1 MNPES
6 AKAAPIVDRE
16 ELLQLAENARNS
28 GSKIILTN
36 GCFDILHVGHVRY
49 LAGAKTLG
57 GFIVVGINSDE
68 QVRKLKGDG
77 RPVQTESERAEV
89 VASLRTVDAVIIFD
103 EPNVEALIRAL
114 RPDIHAKGT
123 DYTEQSVPERET
135 VIACGGRVAIVGD
148 PKDHSSTELI
158 TVFGER

>member
-16 ELLQLAENARNS
+16 ELLQLAENARNR

-77 RPVQTESERAEV
+77 RPVRQTNWYWRSSAV
-89 VASLRTVDAVIIFD
+89 WKKPSLDPPNHPPIPRKMPEENVGQTSVLAIIS
-103 EPNVEALIRAL
+103 A
-114 RPDIHAKGT
+114 
-123 DYTEQSVPERET
+123 
-135 VIACGGRVAIVGD
+135 
-148 PKDHSSTELI
+148 
-158 TVFGER
+158 